1 MFFPHTSRPL
11 LCACMRFINTS
22 KVSIADSFHRVNT
35 HSDAHVSGLL
45 VGFNESET
53 PHHFSQDHKGM
64 SDISVKLSNMLNDIQ
79 LKHLHYRH
87 KKIPFVRPNLQMAS
101 KYIKLKSSF
110 LFLRRI
116 INEVLCSRRIVKI
129 KAIGSI

>member
-1 MFFPHTSRPL
+1 MSFPHTSRPL

-35 HSDAHVSGLL
+35 YYDAHVSGLL
-45 VGFNESET
+45 VGLNESEK
-53 PHHFSQDHKGM
+53 PHHFSQDHKETGAV
-64 SDISVKLSNMLNDIQ
+64 SVKLSNMLNGIQ
-79 LKHLHYRH
+79 LKRSHYRH
-87 KKIPFVRPNLQMAS
+87 KKIPFVRLNLQMAS

-129 KAIGSI
+129 KAVSRI